1 MIFFDRSIPRGV
13 AEAVKQV
20 REDACWLEDV
30 FEEGWIKDRE
40 WIPEVGARGWL
51 VISKDKKIRTR
62 PEERRAIKENDV
74 GCFILNYRQPLN
86 RWEIL
91 KLVTSTLDE
100 MEETFANTPRPFMY
114 LIDRNGRFRP
124 YDL

>member
-1 MIFFDRSIPRGV
+1 VIFFDRSIPRGV

-30 FEEGWIKDRE
+30 FEEGWIKDQD

-51 VISKDKKIRTR
+51 VITKDKKIRTR
-62 PEERRAIKENDV
+62 PEERRAVKENNV

-91 KLVTSTLDE
+91 KLVTSKLDE
-100 MEETFANTPRPFMY
+100 MEEKFANTPRPFMY

>member
-1 MIFFDRSIPRGV
+1 VIFFDRSIPRGV

-40 WIPEVGARGWL
+40 WIPEIGARGWL
-51 VISKDKKIRTR
+51 VVSKDKKIRTR
-62 PEERRAIKENDV
+62 PEERRAVKENNV
-74 GCFILNYRQPLN
+74 GCFILNYKQPLN

-100 MEETFANTPRPFMY
+100 MEEKFANTSRPFMY

>member
-30 FEEGWIKDRE
+30 FEEGWIKDRK
-40 WIPEVGARGWL
+40 WIPAIGARGWL
-51 VISKDKKIRTR
+51 VVSKDKKIRTR
-62 PEERRAIKENDV
+62 PEERRAVRENNV
-74 GCFILNYRQPLN
+74 GIFIFSYRGGLN
-86 RWEIL
+86 RWQIL

-100 MEETFANTPRPFMY
+100 MEEKFAATPRPFMY

-124 YDL
+124 YSL